1 MHFVSLYKNKNE
13 ISEIVPF
20 IKYLPG
26 EDLEILSR
34 KDYVGIGCLDDG
46 QAVGLILARVNTSE
60 KIAELTSFY
69 IEDDFRKQGLGT
81 KLLNKLIKNFLQN
94 EIFF

>member
-34 KDYVGIGCLDDG
+34 KDYVGIGCLIM
-46 QAVGLILARVNTSE
+46 QSSFPSKRKKTALI
-60 KIAELTSFY
+60 
-69 IEDDFRKQGLGT
+69 
-81 KLLNKLIKNFLQN
+81 
-94 EIFF
+94 